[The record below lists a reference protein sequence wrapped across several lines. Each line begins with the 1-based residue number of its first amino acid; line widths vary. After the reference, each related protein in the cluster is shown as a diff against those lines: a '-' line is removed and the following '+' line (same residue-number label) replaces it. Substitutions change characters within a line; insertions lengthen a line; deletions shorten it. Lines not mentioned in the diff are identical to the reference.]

1 MKENNGI
8 FGSENKGIYI
18 WRRIKGNMQE
28 NKGIYIL
35 MRIKGCMEENKGIYG
50 RIKGIFGSENIGIY
64 AGPDTGGVKGSKK
77 SIF

>member
-1 MKENNGI
+1 
-8 FGSENKGIYI
+8 
-18 WRRIKGNMQE
+18 
-28 NKGIYIL
+28 

-64 AGPDTGGVKGSKK
+64 MQARIQGGVKGSKK